1 MTHQPGS
8 YRLPKSDANSLY
20 SRRMTRLSQ
29 DQGVDTKKPAQLTE
43 RNSEWN
49 SSGARRF
56 ICCMCTSSSN
66 SSTSKTRHADRPAQ
80 KSRNHGFPLTTDAI
94 SGPTDGKKLVPE
106 RDNSTP
112 VSPPSSSDWQSKDF
126 GDVVLRL
133 KVSPV
138 KLYCF
143 LLNFLAKLENK
154 PILCCYSQSTC
165 SNRPPPCLDL
175 NYLCYLTIIE
185 SSHPFWVFV
194 IFVQRRTARWAPLA
208 DVLLTR
214 LRVAVLRMNIR
225 GERGVDLQCLIIL
238 VKR

>member
-133 KVSPV
+133 KDI
-138 KLYCF
+138 
-143 LLNFLAKLENK
+143 ENK
-154 PILCCYSQSTC
+154 YERRQPYKSIFIDAPLYQDYSQ
-165 SNRPPPCLDL
+165 
-175 NYLCYLTIIE
+175 
-185 SSHPFWVFV
+185 
-194 IFVQRRTARWAPLA
+194 
-208 DVLLTR
+208 
-214 LRVAVLRMNIR
+214 RVARKESR
-225 GERGVDLQCLIIL
+225 REARRRHG
-238 VKR
+238 K